1 MPTQRRVSFSKAD
14 EPLRQ
19 DVRQLGALLGE
30 ALRQQGGVQLFER
43 VEAARSAAIDH
54 RDNGRPADELAGLL
68 AGLDPPDAEQL
79 VRAFSAYFSLVNMAE
94 QVHRIRR
101 GREYQG
107 QEGSPQPGSLA
118 AVARTLAEAG
128 LDRRQVRS
136 LLSELAVVPVFTAH
150 PTEATRRTM
159 LAKEH
164 EIADE
169 LATRLCRDRSTPQER
184 AASERRLFELITI
197 AWQTSEQPSGGRT
210 VADEVELA
218 TFYLSDVV
226 YRVVPNVHDE
236 LHRSLEACFDGG
248 GDEELPL
255 PLLRFASW
263 VGSDMDG
270 NPNVGPG
277 TILETLGRQRELVIR
292 RYRREVRDLFDL
304 LSQSRSRVEIDD
316 EVLGKCSEYRRLL
329 PEVSEQIPERYEEMP
344 YRVLLWLMWG
354 RLAATLSEA
363 PGGYSSARE
372 LAADLE
378 LIENSLRAHLGTH
391 AGLRRV
397 RALRRRV
404 QTFGF
409 HLATLD
415 LRQDSAVH
423 RRAVG
428 RLLGD
433 EELAERPEQE
443 RADRLREALED
454 STNLA
459 LDRLD
464 EEGEK
469 TLEVFR
475 SVRRARAR
483 FGQPSVG
490 PYIISMAHGPDDV
503 LAVLLLARA
512 AGLVDGEGRVPL
524 DIAPLLETVDD
535 LDRAGEILARMLADP
550 TYRGHLEGRGDHQL
564 VMLGYSDSSKISGIT
579 ASRWALYRA
588 QEALVAAAEFA
599 GVGLTL
605 FHGRG
610 GTVGRGGS
618 KPRDAVLA
626 TPCGAVRGQLRVTEQ
641 GEMINLKYGLDQI
654 AERTLELMVGAVLE
668 ATAFCDRERAPD
680 DRWRAAMDTAAAAAR
695 EAYRSLVYDDED
707 FVRYFRAAT
716 PIDVIE
722 RMPIGSRPSSRRS
735 QAGVEGL
742 RAIPWVFAWMQSRHL
757 LPGWL
762 GVGAGLEAAAREH
775 GEDLLR
781 EMAERWPFF
790 ANLLGDV
797 EMVLAKADLDI
808 ARRYAELAGELGE
821 RLHAELQRRFERTCL
836 LVLGLTGED
845 DLLDR
850 EPVLQ
855 RSIRLRNPYV
865 DPMSLVQVDLL
876 RRWRDADRD
885 DPDLERALF
894 TTVRGIARGLRN
906 TG

>member
-1 MPTQRRVSFSKAD
+1 MPTQRRISFPKAD

-30 ALRQQGGVQLFER
+30 ALRQQGGEQLFER
-43 VEAARSAAIDH
+43 VEAARNAAIDH
-54 RDNGRPADELAGLL
+54 RDNERTADELAGLL
-68 AGLDPPDAEQL
+68 AGLDPPDATQL

-218 TFYLSDVV
+218 TFYLADVV

-236 LHRSLEACFDGG
+236 LHRALEACFDGG

-277 TILETLGRQRELVIR
+277 TILETLERQRELVIR

-316 EVLGKCSEYRRLL
+316 EVLGRCSEYRRLL
-329 PEVSEQIPERYEEMP
+329 PEVSEQIPKRYEEMP

-415 LRQDSAVH
+415 LRQDSVVH

-443 RADRLREALED
+443 RADRLRDALEG

-483 FGQPSVG
+483 FGRPSVG

-524 DIAPLLETVDD
+524 DVAPLLETVDD

-550 TYRGHLEGRGDHQL
+550 TYRAHLEGRGDHQL

-641 GEMINLKYGLDQI
+641 GEMINLKYGLDPI

-762 GVGAGLEAAAREH
+762 GVGAGLEAASREH